1 MEDNFY
7 TINKLCEE
15 LDEPRQ
21 KIRRRLI
28 KLNIKAINEETR
40 NYKNEPLEYDHQTFL
55 KLVKEFDIK
64 CINKNSTASVQ
75 HSATESTTNE
85 QHSTAEKNNKDKL
98 IKVLENQLE
107 EANKSRANL
116 EKLLDQQQQL
126 TMISNKKLESL
137 KLELDDKKE
146 PEKKIEEIKKWWKFW
161 KYIK

>member
-1 MEDNFY
+1 MDENFY

-15 LDEPRQ
+15 LDEPRH

-28 KLNIKAINEETR
+28 KLNIKAINENTR

-55 KLVKEFDIK
+55 KLVEEFDIK
-64 CINKNSTASVQ
+64 FIDRESTASVQ
-75 HSATESTTNE
+75 HCTTESTTNE
-85 QHSTAEKNNKDKL
+85 QHFTAEKDNKDKL

-137 KLELDDKKE
+137 KIELDDSKE
-146 PEKKIEEIKKWWKFW
+146 PEKDIEETKKWWKFW
-161 KYIK
+161 K